1 MPALDFEGHDAPCE
15 GPDPRVSLLPLRREK
30 VPCGRHFHGLGS
42 HLRELLVPR
51 ETRSLGSD
59 HSALDCL
66 SFAARSSRR
75 DHGGLHQFTSFDHA
89 WSGRCREFTASAV
102 PSLHLAL

>member
-1 MPALDFEGHDAPCE
+1 MPEWELEGHDAPCG

-51 ETRSLGSD
+51 EARPLG
-59 HSALDCL
+59 
-66 SFAARSSRR
+66 R
-75 DHGGLHQFTSFDHA
+75 DHGG
-89 WSGRCREFTASAV
+89 RC
-102 PSLHLAL
+102 PQLP